1 MNPVSLLEFVLFI
14 FGKAPKFDAAL
25 VNLVSLLDFL
35 PAALWAAFVSFGRC
49 WFVNLVSF
57 LDFLQAA
64 FWAAFSSF
72 GRCWFV
78 NLVSL
83 AALWAAFLCLGLC
96 GSLVPQQ
103 YKFHRS
109 SNASIYSLS
118 YPKPSTPC
126 GLFCS
131 ALVPCKFQGCSK
143 KKRRSRCHLH
153 SWHSQLGFLRLKLR
167 RLHSWPSQLR
177 FFRMKLCPPHKS
189 SHHSQAG

>member
-1 MNPVSLLEFVLFI
+1 MNPVSLLEFVAGGPLGRLFI

-49 WFVNLVSF
+49 WFVNLVS
-57 LDFLQAA
+57 
-64 FWAAFSSF
+64 
-72 GRCWFV
+72 
-78 NLVSL
+78 L
-83 AALWAAFLCLGLC
+83 AALWAAFLSLGLC

-109 SNASIYSLS
+109 ANTSIYSLS

-143 KKRRSRCHLH
+143 KKRHSRCHRH
-153 SWHSQLGFLRLKLR
+153 SWPSQLGFLRLKLC
-167 RLHSWPSQLR
+167 RLHSWLS
-177 FFRMKLCPPHKS
+177 
-189 SHHSQAG
+189 